1 MSFLLVDGRLRFQCG
16 GVLISSRYV
25 LTAGHCLPS
34 GYTLT
39 LVRLGEWNLDTNPD
53 CDSHDCADP
62 VQDITIDEITRHPDY
77 NLNGNEHN
85 DIALLRLTHPVK
97 LSYFVKPICLPS
109 VAALRETNQDAGNRF
124 VVAGWGRTETREQN
138 NKKLKV
144 EVGGVD
150 LVGCKEKYLKSAKRQ
165 IISSQ
170 LCAGGEAGKDS
181 CSGDSGGALVGTYND
196 GRGGNYYYLA
206 GLVSYG
212 PKDCGTPGWPGVY
225 TRVSSFIEWIQSN
238 IKR

>member
-1 MSFLLVDGRLRFQCG
+1 M
-16 GVLISSRYV
+16 ISSWYV

-34 GYTLT
+34 SYTLT
-39 LVRLGEWNLDTNPD
+39 LARLGEWNLDTNPD

-62 VQDITIDEITRHPDY
+62 VQDIPIAEIIRHPNY
-77 NLNGNEHN
+77 NLNGQEHN
-85 DIALLRLTHPVK
+85 DIALLRLARPAM
-97 LSYFVKPICLPS
+97 LGYFVKPICLPS
-109 VAALRETNQDAGNRF
+109 VAALRGTNQDAGQNF
-124 VVAGWGRTETREQN
+124 VVAGWGRTETKAQS

-150 LVGCKEKYLKSAKRQ
+150 QAICKEKYQKLAKR
-165 IISSQ
+165 IIVSSQ
-170 LCAGGEAGKDS
+170 ICAGGEPGKDS
-181 CSGDSGGALVGTYND
+181 CSGDSGGALVATYND

-225 TRVSSFIEWIQSN
+225 TRVASFIEWIQSN
-238 IKR
+238 VKK